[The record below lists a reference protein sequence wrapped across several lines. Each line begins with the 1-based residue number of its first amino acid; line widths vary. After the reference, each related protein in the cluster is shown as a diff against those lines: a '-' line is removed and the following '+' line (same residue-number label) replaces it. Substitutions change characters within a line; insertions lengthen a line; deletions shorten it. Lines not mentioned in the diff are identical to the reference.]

1 MEGSLSVKYNVL
13 LAYIFVSLGLFL
25 YSYTQVDL
33 NLTLSSISI
42 WQAIQKSFQYIGF
55 FRRDISSGI
64 FVLLISALTILYA
77 RAVHL
82 ARKGK
87 ISEKFFWRL
96 ILIVSVILL
105 FSYPAFSYDIYNYMF
120 TAKTVLVYHTSPYT
134 IIPLQLTGVEPWLNF
149 MRWTHL
155 PSAYTPLWILLS
167 LPPYLFGFGVFLLI
181 LWNMKLLI
189 AGFYLLATYM
199 IGKILGE
206 VDHEKRTLGMTI
218 FALNPLI
225 LIESVVSS
233 HNDIV
238 MMGLALTAWYW
249 RSWFM
254 LAVSVGLKF
263 MTITLFP
270 VAALGWHRKLA
281 LLAMLAGLIFVIR
294 DREVLPWYWVWIM
307 PFVALLPRSRN
318 IFIISLGVSTGLLL
332 RYLPYLYLG
341 NWDAPAPTAKLWF
354 TLIPIGIAAIISL
367 WHHGGRGFWRFSS

>member
-77 RAVHL
+77 RVVYL

-189 AGFYLLATYM
+189 AGFYLLTAYM
-199 IGKILGE
+199 IGKILGDE
-206 VDHEKRTLGMTI
+206 DREKKVLGMTI

-254 LAVSVGLKF
+254 LAASVGLKF

-307 PFVALLPRSRN
+307 PFVALLPRNRSLY
-318 IFIISLGVSTGLLL
+318 IISTGVSVGLLL

-341 NWDAPAPTAKLWF
+341 NWDPPAGVAKLWL
-354 TLIPIGIAAIISL
+354 TIVPIAVALLVELRSHAFGKFKA
-367 WHHGGRGFWRFSS
+367 

>member
-64 FVLLISALTILYA
+64 FVLLISAFTILYA
-77 RAVHL
+77 WAVHL

-167 LPPYLFGFGVFLLI
+167 LPPFLFGFGVFLLI

-189 AGFYLLATYM
+189 VGFYLLTTLM

-225 LIESVVSS
+225 LIESVVSP

-254 LAVSVGLKF
+254 LAASVGLKF

-281 LLAMLAGLIFVIR
+281 LLAMLAGLLYIIW
-294 DREVLPWYWVWIM
+294 DREILPWYWVWIM
-307 PFVALLPRSRN
+307 PFVALLPRNRSL
-318 IFIISLGVSTGLLL
+318 FILSTGVSTGLLL

-341 NWDAPAPTAKLWF
+341 NWDPPAPMFKLWL
-354 TLIPIGIAAIISL
+354 TIVPIGIATVFAL
-367 WHHGGRGFWRFSS
+367 RRPRTQDNRPVV

>member
-1 MEGSLSVKYNVL
+1 MKILTL
-13 LAYIFVSLGLFL
+13 YILVSLGLFL

-33 NLTLSSISI
+33 NLTLSSISV
-42 WQAIQKSFQYIGF
+42 WQTIQKSFQYIGF

-64 FVLLISALTILYA
+64 FLFLLTGLTILYVWSVNSA
-77 RAVHL
+77 M
-82 ARKGK
+82 
-87 ISEKFFWRL
+87 SEKLFWK
-96 ILIVSVILL
+96 IVLVTATILL

-134 IIPLQLTGVEPWLNF
+134 IVPLQLTGVEPWLNF

-155 PSAYTPLWILLS
+155 PSAYTPLWILMT
-167 LPPYLFGFGVFLLI
+167 LPPYLFGFGIFLLI

-189 AGFYLLATYM
+189 IGFYLLTTYM

-206 VDHEKRTLGMTI
+206 VDHEKRILGMTI

-225 LIESVVSS
+225 LIESVISP

-238 MMGLALTAWYW
+238 MMGLALTAWYA
-249 RSWFM
+249 RSWLL
-254 LAVSVGLKF
+254 LAASVGLKL
-263 MTITLFP
+263 MTGALFP

-281 LLAMLAGLIFVIR
+281 FFAMIAGLVYVIW

-307 PFVALLPRSRN
+307 PFVALLPRSRTL
-318 IFIISLGVSTGLLL
+318 FTLSLGVSIGLLL

-341 NWDAPAPTAKLWF
+341 NWDPPAPAAKLWL
-354 TLIPIGIAAIISL
+354 TVAPIFLSL
-367 WHHGGRGFWRFSS
+367 LVVVGQRLDFWKAR